1 LGIGV
6 VFEDEVVRSSN
17 SVMISDVDQSTVKKV
32 KRFTDHFADL
42 ALKSGWD
49 F

>member
-1 LGIGV
+1 MGV
-6 VFEDEVVRSSN
+6 VFEDEITRSSN
-17 SVMISDVDQSTVKKV
+17 SVMITDVDQLTVKRVRK
-32 KRFTDHFADL
+32 FSEHFAEI